1 MKIRINGTEMPDNCK
16 CNCEKGDSVMV
27 FVDRQ
32 EIGEV
37 YMPSEAFSAGT
48 LYPEMRKPFLA
59 GGCP

>member
-1 MKIRINGTEMPDNCK
+1 MPDNCK